1 MKQNPGI
8 KYGIIGAVLLL
19 LVGII
24 IQLLIFSYLK
34 NIANTPEKFSIG
46 KFLLFSILSL
56 VIICGI
62 FIFSIVKSMKDYRIL
77 DPEYNYRKLV
87 GQGLIA
93 TLILVLLSTGFNYL
107 YTDVISPETKAKTIE
122 LTKQIYQQLDIPDDQ
137 KQKALDSLN
146 NQDPVRSLLSS
157 LGLTLLLGMIVSLI
171 SANVLNIRN
180 RMNNPNQLR

>member
-8 KYGIIGAVLLL
+8 KYGIIGAILL
-19 LVGII
+19 LVVGILM
-24 IQLLIFSYLK
+24 QLLIFSYLK
-34 NIANTPEKFSIG
+34 NIANSPEKFSMG
-46 KFLLFSILSL
+46 KFILFGIITL

-62 FIFSIVKSMKDYRIL
+62 FIYIIVKSMKEYRIIN
-77 DPEYNYRKLV
+77 PEYNYRKLA

-93 TLILVLLSTGFNYL
+93 TLILVLLSTGLNYL
-107 YTDVISPETKAKTIE
+107 YNDVISPETKEKTIE
-122 LTKQIYQQLDIPDDQ
+122 LTKQVYQQLNIPDDQ

-146 NQDPVRSLLSS
+146 NQDTVRSLLNS

-180 RMNNPNQLR
+180 KMSNPNQLR